1 MKILH
6 LYYDL
11 MNLYGEYGNVSA
23 VKRIL
28 ENSGQECQVDRL
40 TVNDEVNFDEYDFV
54 YIGSGTEKNQ
64 KAALNDFKKYDRQI
78 KNYIGSNKLILMTG
92 NSFEMLGKAITD
104 CKGEM
109 HMGLGVFDF
118 VTTEQNNKRI
128 TSDAIF
134 TTEFQEN
141 VLVGFINK
149 CSEINGIDSPL
160 FTVKMGVGNN
170 NNDNGEGF
178 HLANLFATHLTGP
191 ILIKNPYFL
200 EFIAKRLS
208 ENTNG
213 FEVKADYLKYER
225 LAYEV
230 TVSKLNNRLMNNEK

>member
-11 MNLYGEYGNVSA
+11 MNLYGEYGNISA
-23 VKRIL
+23 IERIL
-28 ENSGQECQVDRL
+28 QKSGQECQIDKM
-40 TVNDEVNFDEYDFV
+40 TINDEVDFNKYDFI
-54 YIGSGTEKNQ
+54 YIGSGTERNQ
-64 KAALNDFKKYDRQI
+64 KVVLKDFTKYAEQI
-78 KNYIGSNKLILMTG
+78 KSYIGGNKLMLMTG

-104 CKGEM
+104 CNGDV

-118 VTTEQNNKRI
+118 VTIEQNSKRI

-141 VLVGFINK
+141 ALVGFINK
-149 CSEINGIDSPL
+149 CSEINGIISPL
-160 FTVKMGVGNN
+160 FTVKMGIGNSSNN
-170 NNDNGEGF
+170 NKEGL

-213 FEVKADYLKYER
+213 FEVKTDYLKYEY
-225 LAYEV
+225 LAYDISLKEL
-230 TVSKLNNRLMNNEK
+230 TKRLEGK